1 MRLNRNLTNETVQLE
16 DGFLW
21 SDEFTWK
28 PIEQN
33 QEYAVDGTLIIQEG
47 KKKSGRPITLTPPPE
62 QGWVKRSVLSIIKD
76 WSALQN
82 EQFTLIFEYPH
93 DTRQFNVIF
102 NHSEGAIE
110 AKPVLGFPT
119 VSEGD
124 FYEVTLKFL
133 EVPNAGTN

>member
-1 MRLNRNLTNETVQLE
+1 MKLIRKATSETVPLE

-21 SDEFTWK
+21 SDEFAWK

-33 QEYAVDGTLIIQEG
+33 QEYAVDGTLIVQEG
-47 KKKSGRPITLTPPPE
+47 KKKSGRPITLLSKTDK
-62 QGWVKRSVLSIIKD
+62 QGWIKRAALSKLQD

-82 EQFTLIFEYPH
+82 EQFTLVFEYPH

-102 NHSEGAIE
+102 NHQDGAIE
-110 AKPVLGFPT
+110 AEPVRGVPT

-124 FYEVTLKFL
+124 YYRATFKFL
-133 EVPNAGTN
+133 EVPNAD

>member
-1 MRLNRNLTNETVQLE
+1 MKVIRKATSEAVPLE

-33 QEYAVDGTLIIQEG
+33 QEYAVDGTLIVQEG
-47 KKKSGRPITLTPPPE
+47 KKKSGRPITLLSKTDK
-62 QGWVKRSVLSIIKD
+62 QGWVKRAALSKLQE

-82 EQFTLIFEYPH
+82 EQFTLVFEYPH

-102 NHSEGAIE
+102 NHQDGAIE
-110 AKPVLGFPT
+110 AEPVRGVPT

-124 FYEVTLKFL
+124 YYRATFKFL
-133 EVPNAGTN
+133 EVPNAG

>member
-1 MRLNRNLTNETVQLE
+1 MKLIRKSTNETVPLE
-16 DGFLW
+16 NGFLW

-47 KKKSGRPITLTPPPE
+47 KKKSGRPITLLSKTDK
-62 QGWVKRSVLSIIKD
+62 QGWIRRAALSKLQD

-82 EQFTLIFEYPH
+82 EQFTLVFEYPH

-102 NHSEGAIE
+102 NHQDGAIE
-110 AKPVLGFPT
+110 AEPVRGVPT

-124 FYEVTLKFL
+124 YYRATFKFL
-133 EVPNAGTN
+133 EVPNAG

>member
-1 MRLNRNLTNETVQLE
+1 MKLKRNSTNETVPLE

-33 QEYAVDGTLIIQEG
+33 QEYAVDGTLIVQEG
-47 KKKSGRPITLTPPPE
+47 KKKSGRPITLLSKTDK
-62 QGWVKRSVLSIIKD
+62 QGWIKRAALSKLQD

-82 EQFTLIFEYPH
+82 EQFILVFEYPH

-102 NHSEGAIE
+102 NHQDGAIE
-110 AKPVLGFPT
+110 AEPVRGVPT

-124 FYEVTLKFL
+124 YYRATFKFL
-133 EVPNAGTN
+133 EVPNAG